1 MNNPIN
7 FDEKSFE
14 YKAINFVQRAVIR
27 ALQLNDNYFEKNE
40 AGGPSHVG
48 TADMVNS
55 TMAKA
60 LFEDDADLLIIEE
73 ELIPFHSWTEQKTV
87 VFVDPIDG
95 SAELGSGGSQFAAA
109 VTKYDTAGRPSF
121 AAVACPSLR
130 PVFRSISGGF
140 QGFGS
145 SMGAII
151 FGGLQGV
158 FLLPLFSSQAL
169 IPIRLPS
176 PHPVFPAE
184 GSYTSINLDLNL
196 PGMCGLGKHI
206 PNISTALSRM
216 IFSNIFSQ
224 CQVILGQANA
234 ATLGPSVS
242 VAPNIK
248 SGNGIS
254 GPKAWDLVLPILL
267 GVGLEVQTLEHK
279 KISTMTPKYCLDS
292 FVLHDRIIIA
302 HKETI
307 DDYCSD
313 LKNLCSI

>member
-1 MNNPIN
+1 MELYEYARPGLMAGKKILYVHGFASSGQNGSVRTLRLLMPRAQVLAPDLPVEP
-7 FDEKSFE
+7 FDAMELLRNMVVSEK
-14 YKAINFVQRAVIR
+14 
-27 ALQLNDNYFEKNE
+27 
-40 AGGPSHVG
+40 P
-48 TADMVNS
+48 
-55 TMAKA
+55 
-60 LFEDDADLLIIEE
+60 DLI
-73 ELIPFHSWTEQKTV
+73 V
-87 VFVDPIDG
+87 
-95 SAELGSGGSQFAAA
+95 
-109 VTKYDTAGRPSF
+109 
-121 AAVACPSLR
+121 
-130 PVFRSISGGF
+130 
-140 QGFGS
+140 GS

-176 PHPVFPAE
+176 PNPVFPDE
-184 GSYTSINLDLNL
+184 ESYTSINLDLNL

-242 VAPNIK
+242 VAPHIK

-292 FVLHDRIIIA
+292 FVLRDRIIIA

-307 DDYCSD
+307 DAYCSD